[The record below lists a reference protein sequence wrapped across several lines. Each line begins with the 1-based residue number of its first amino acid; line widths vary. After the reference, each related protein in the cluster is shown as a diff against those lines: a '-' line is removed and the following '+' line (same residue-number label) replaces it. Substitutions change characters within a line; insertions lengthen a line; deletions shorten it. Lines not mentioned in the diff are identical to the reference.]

1 MMGTGPFAVPTFR
14 AMFQTHHA
22 VAALVTSP
30 LRRHRGKLLA
40 PVSSIRDVA
49 LENDVPIFDPH
60 DVNSDAFHIQLAQF
74 RADLLIVCDY
84 GQILSAATLATAR
97 LGGVNLHGSLL
108 PKYRGAAPINWAL
121 FHGEQETGVSVIHM
135 TPQVDAGPVIAQ
147 APIDIG
153 PDETAAQLE
162 PRLSELGGWL
172 MRRAIDAVEAG
183 RLEAMPQDQSLASR
197 APRLKK
203 SDGAVDWSRSAL
215 AIKNHVRAMDPWPG
229 CYTHWLRQETP
240 PVRVILGPVDG
251 VDSHLRDAA
260 PGTVVEVTAD
270 RLIIA
275 AGEGAVAPR
284 ALQPSGKRM
293 MPISE
298 FLRGHRIGPGD
309 RFGHEN
315 AAS

>member
-30 LRRHRGKLLA
+30 PRRHRGKLVA
-40 PVSSIRDVA
+40 PVSSIRDIA
-49 LENDVPIFDPH
+49 RENGVPILDPA
-60 DVNSDAFHIQLAQF
+60 DVNSDAFRIQLARL
-74 RADLLIVCDY
+74 RADLFVVCDY
-84 GQILSAATLATAR
+84 GQILSAVTLTTAR

-121 FHGEQETGVSVIHM
+121 YDGERETGVSVIHM

-147 APIDIG
+147 ARIDID

-162 PRLSELGGWL
+162 PRLAELGGWL

-183 RLEAMPQDQSLASR
+183 RLEAMPQDRTQASR

-215 AIKNHVRAMDPWPG
+215 ALKNHVRAMAPWPG
-229 CYTHWLRQETP
+229 CYTHWLRP
-240 PVRVILGPVDG
+240 GKLPVRIILGPLDVIDNHQ
-251 VDSHLRDAA
+251 SAAA
-260 PGTVVEVTAD
+260 PGTVVEVTGD
-270 RLIIA
+270 RLVIA
-275 AGEGAVAPR
+275 AGEGAVAPC
-284 ALQPSGKRM
+284 ALQPSGKRT

-298 FLRGHRIGPGD
+298 FLRGHRISPGD
-309 RFGHEN
+309 RFGQEN
-315 AAS
+315 EAS

>member
-14 AMFQTHHA
+14 ALFQTHHA

-30 LRRHRGKLLA
+30 LRRHRGKLVA
-40 PVSSIRDVA
+40 PVSPIRDVA
-49 LENDVPIFDPH
+49 RENDVPVFDPE
-60 DVNSDAFHIQLAQF
+60 DVNCDAFRIQLAQLQ
-74 RADLLIVCDY
+74 ADLLIVCDY

-147 APIDIG
+147 ARIDIG
-153 PDETAAQLE
+153 PEETAAELE
-162 PRLSELGGWL
+162 PRLAELGGWL

-183 RLEAMPQDQSLASR
+183 RLEAMPQDQAQASR

-215 AIKNHVRAMDPWPG
+215 ALKNHVRAMDPWPG
-229 CYTHWLRQETP
+229 CHTHWLRKDVP
-240 PVRVILGPVDG
+240 PVRVILGPLEVVDNHR
-251 VDSHLRDAA
+251 SDAL

-275 AGEGAVAPR
+275 TGEGTVAPR
-284 ALQPSGKRM
+284 AVQPSGKRM
-293 MPISE
+293 MPICE

-315 AAS
+315 EAS